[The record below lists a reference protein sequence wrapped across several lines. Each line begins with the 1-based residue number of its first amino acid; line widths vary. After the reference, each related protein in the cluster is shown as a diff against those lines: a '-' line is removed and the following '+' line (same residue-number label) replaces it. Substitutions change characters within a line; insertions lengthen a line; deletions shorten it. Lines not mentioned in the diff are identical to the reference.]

1 MGTCLVIA
9 PRNVLVA
16 VGMVVAAVVAMVEE
30 VAVVVSINMPVF
42 EINLIMKL
50 LWVQAG

>member
-1 MGTCLVIA
+1 VIA

-16 VGMVVAAVVAMVEE
+16 VGMVVAAVVAMVE